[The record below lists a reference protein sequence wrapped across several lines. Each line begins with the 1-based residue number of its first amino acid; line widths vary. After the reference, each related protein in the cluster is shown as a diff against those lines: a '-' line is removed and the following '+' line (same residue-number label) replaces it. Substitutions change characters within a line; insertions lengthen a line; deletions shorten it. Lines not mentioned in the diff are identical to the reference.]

1 MFAACQ
7 KETMA
12 IMIFDSI
19 IESWLSVLQG
29 LPMITN
35 GIMRSNFPVIFV
47 ASGAYNAAFAV
58 FLLLQLSM

>member
-1 MFAACQ
+1 
-7 KETMA
+7 
-12 IMIFDSI
+12 MIFDSI